1 MILAL
6 ETATAVCS
14 VVLYNPENGQII
26 EKRATGRGAHS
37 TKMLVFVH
45 ELLAEMQAT
54 ISDITAIALSN
65 GPGSFTGL
73 RIASSAVKGLVFG
86 REIPILRFHTTYSI
100 AAKALS
106 LNLAGT
112 VHGLVDARRTHLYHQ
127 KFFVEEG
134 KISTLS
140 VPQLCSINE
149 LKEHHIL
156 AEDHLIGTGIN
167 RLDLDKNHRGFI
179 SKNEFDDV
187 SATQLITLIKADSKE
202 MGLNAY
208 IAKLGI
214 NARELKIVYSLD

>member
-6 ETATAVCS
+6 ETATPVCS
-14 VVLYNPENGQII
+14 VVLYNPNNGQII
-26 EKRATGRGAHS
+26 QKRATGRGVHS

-54 ISDITAIALSN
+54 ISDVSAIALSN

-73 RIASSAVKGLVFG
+73 RIATSAVKGLVFG
-86 REIPILRFHTTYSI
+86 RDVPILCFHTTYSI
-100 AAKALS
+100 AAKALP

-127 KFFVEEG
+127 KFFIEEG
-134 KISTLS
+134 KITQLS
-140 VPQLCSINE
+140 QPKLYSIEE
-149 LKEHHIL
+149 LKSHHIL
-156 AEDHLIGTGIN
+156 GEDHLIGTGID
-167 RLDLDKNHRGFI
+167 RLDLGENHSGYVSQNELDDI
-179 SKNEFDDV
+179 S
-187 SATQLITLIKADSKE
+187 AAQLITLIKADSKE

-214 NARELKIVYSLD
+214 NARELKILYSLD